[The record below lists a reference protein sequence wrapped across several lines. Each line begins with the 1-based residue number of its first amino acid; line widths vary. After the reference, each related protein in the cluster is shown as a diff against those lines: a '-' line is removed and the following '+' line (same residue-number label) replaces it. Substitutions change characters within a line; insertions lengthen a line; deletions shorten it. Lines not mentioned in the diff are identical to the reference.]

1 MVTNFTYNCSD
12 TCHFCDGS
20 SSSKPNLL
28 GPAKVKITDS
38 DAGLVAGTAAYL
50 GEGGVEGVLVNAAS
64 AYEGVGIGDSS
75 EGSVCGATDM

>member
-20 SSSKPNLL
+20 SSSNPNLRRR
-28 GPAKVKITDS
+28 AKTKITGS
-38 DAGLVAGTAAYL
+38 GAGLVVGTAAYL

-75 EGSVCGATDM
+75 DGWVCGATDM